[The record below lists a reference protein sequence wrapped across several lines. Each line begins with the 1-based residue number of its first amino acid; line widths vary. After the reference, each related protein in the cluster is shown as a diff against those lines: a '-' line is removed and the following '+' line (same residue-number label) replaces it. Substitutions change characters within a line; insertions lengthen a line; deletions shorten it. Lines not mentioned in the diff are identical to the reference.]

1 MNTQFKAKFLN
12 HLNQRK
18 KSEKGF
24 TLIELLV
31 VIIIIG
37 ILAAIALPA
46 FLNQANKAK
55 QAEAKT
61 NVGSMNRAQQAY
73 YLEKNLFVAAG
84 DAEFGKLGLGIKT
97 QTANYKFLISGGGT
111 EKVVTNQ
118 GAPVLASAPIK
129 AYIGGVQLG
138 KIEATSEATTLVVL
152 CEAKQAV
159 GVGGANGLQ
168 TTTLGTNGPT
178 CDTAYDELNAPTPAT
193 P

>member
-1 MNTQFKAKFLN
+1 MNTEFKAKFLT

-55 QAEAKT
+55 QSEAKT

-73 YLEKNLFVAAG
+73 FLEKNKFAG
-84 DAEFGKLGLGIKT
+84 STPEEFGKLGLGIKT
-97 QTANYKFLISGGGT
+97 QTANYQFKIALTG
-111 EKVVTNQ
+111 EKLVTNQ
-118 GAPVLASAPIK
+118 GIPVLGTAPIK
-129 AYIGGVQLG
+129 AYVGGVQLG
-138 KIEATSEATTLVVL
+138 KIEATSEATTLVTL

-159 GVGGANGLQ
+159 GIGGASGLQ
-168 TTTLGTNGPT
+168 TTTEDPNGPK
-178 CDTAYDELNAPTPAT
+178 CPTAYEELNAPTP
-193 P
+193 